1 MFSESSQDEVIRG
14 TNDDA
19 TVSRLSAVQLG
30 YMQDP
35 FVQYFVKRP
44 VRRSPII
51 NRGSY
56 IRSRALDALVTQF
69 LSMPTS
75 CKKKQIV
82 SLGAGY
88 DTRYFLIKSGHHG
101 AQLDEQIMRYFEID
115 FPEIVVKK
123 AMILKRRS
131 RIFRMEQARVEHGG
145 AELTTSQYTLIGG
158 DLREWAAQIAPRLH
172 HHGFDASAPTLFLSE
187 CVMIYLDP
195 AHSQAILDWVTSQVK
210 NCMFVLY
217 EQIRPRDAFGQMMIR
232 NLQSRNIELK
242 GLEAFPDLAD
252 QERRFMQLGW
262 NGAKAVDI
270 NTIHDTYL
278 EREDISRMAKLEIL
292 DELEEWKLLAG
303 HYCIAWAYKA
313 DEESKDDFVNIKLC

>member
-1 MFSESSQDEVIRG
+1 MPGKYQSKAIALRFSIY
-14 TNDDA
+14 N
-19 TVSRLSAVQLG
+19 
-30 YMQDP
+30 
-35 FVQYFVKRP
+35 
-44 VRRSPII
+44 
-51 NRGSY
+51 
-56 IRSRALDALVTQF
+56 
-69 LSMPTS
+69 
-75 CKKKQIV
+75 
-82 SLGAGY
+82 SL
-88 DTRYFLIKSGHHG
+88 
-101 AQLDEQIMRYFEID
+101 ID
-115 FPEIVVKK
+115 
-123 AMILKRRS
+123 
-131 RIFRMEQARVEHGG
+131 IFSH
-145 AELTTSQYTLIGG
+145 
-158 DLREWAAQIAPRLH
+158 
-172 HHGFDASAPTLFLSE
+172 SAPTLFLSE

-278 EREDISRMAKLEIL
+278 EREDISRYIYNGAAVKCNSCSFFIDLLGRCRMAKLEIL